1 MTLNQPANHTD
12 GDRNSTHSLPRAVL
26 YRKRIL
32 ALLFI
37 IALAFAV
44 RALTANFIRAH
55 FDDPGWF
62 QFGSYAVFDRE
73 AQDVLDGKEPFFWI
87 NHSTRT
93 DLIQFPPGYRLW
105 FAFI

>member
-12 GDRNSTHSLPRAVL
+12 GSRNSTHSLPRAVL

-55 FDDPGWF
+55 LNDAGWF
-62 QFGSYAVFDRE
+62 PYGIYGAFDRQ
-73 AQDVLDGKEPFFWI
+73 AQDWLDGRSSIFWI
-87 NHSTRT
+87 DGPSRT
-93 DLIQFPPGYRLW
+93 DKAIY
-105 FAFI
+105 A